1 MWACVHMCT
10 CRLASKEAELQNALK
25 LLLDI
30 FGCPLL
36 ETITLMHDILKAQLQ
51 PQMVL
56 TYV

>member
-1 MWACVHMCT
+1 MCT

-36 ETITLMHDILKAQLQ
+36 ETMTLMHDILKAQLQ
-51 PQMVL
+51 PQMVI